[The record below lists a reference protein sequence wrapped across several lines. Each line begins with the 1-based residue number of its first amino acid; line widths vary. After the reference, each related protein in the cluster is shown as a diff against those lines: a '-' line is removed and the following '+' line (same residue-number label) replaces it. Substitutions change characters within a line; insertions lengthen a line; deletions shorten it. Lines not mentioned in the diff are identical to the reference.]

1 MASWDSSKNLIDYG
15 SVDTNVTSIDKSTI
29 TCWCRIPGFPVYC
42 NFPGKLLYFVSN
54 NPNGGGKISNGIITS
69 ADASINVS
77 GSTSPS
83 TNFVS
88 STPSVDIP
96 LPTISNRTQEKYLFA
111 QYVAN
116 IYNSST
122 KAYGHLMKWT
132 ILKQQSGSVEFWTA
146 SASGSTINWTVKKSF
161 SLGETITAPT
171 SISQYTTSSGKY
183 TFTGKWASSQGSS
196 TQTTVKTGKVEDGDN
211 LKYYAIYQKS
221 TPPKLNINFTGN
233 CGLHACMDITLYIS
247 KTPTSVENN
256 YSFKKPYTITK
267 SPFTDTVELNL
278 DAGDWYIVTFVE
290 NIKLSGYSTPTAYI
304 SKIQLDSATLYN
316 YKNLEG
322 VFGPWNKPSDEATY
336 TLNIPYTIKVY
347 ENGSIVDVPGGG
359 EWDGSSGSSGSGGSG
374 GSTITGTVVG
384 TYGTKQIINGN
395 QTSYSNVFFTNNTNV
410 TVYIY
415 MHHSYNSGNYNRI
428 ATLEKGKTSTSGAG
442 GPNSFWWTAEY
453 QGEQPSSL
461 SAKSTLI
468 RLEKR

>member
-116 IYNSST
+116 IYNGST

-132 ILKQQSGSVEFWTA
+132 ILKQQSGSVEFYTA

-211 LKYYAIYQKS
+211 LKYYAIYQKA

-233 CGLHACMDITLYIS
+233 CGTHACMDITLYIS

-267 SPFTDTVELNL
+267 SPFTDTIELNL
-278 DAGDWYIVTFVE
+278 DAGNWYVILMTNNIQVSVSSISSSAQVYCDVLRVT
-290 NIKLSGYSTPTAYI
+290 
-304 SKIQLDSATLYN
+304 LDSSEKSSPISGTSAY
-316 YKNLEG
+316 
-322 VFGPWNKPSDEATY
+322 GPFSLSSSAANH
-336 TLNIPYTIKVY
+336 TLNIPYSIKVSD
-347 ENGSIVDVPGGG
+347 NGTNIPVEGGG
-359 EWDGSSGSSGSGGSG
+359 EWDSNSSSGS
-374 GSTITGTVVG
+374 TISGTVVG

-395 QTSYSNVFFTNNTNV
+395 QTSYTEVFFTNNTNV

-415 MHHSYNSGNYNRI
+415 MHHAYNSGNYNRI
-428 ATLEKGKTSTSGAG
+428 ATLEKGKTSTSGVG

-461 SAKSTLI
+461 SSKSTLI
-468 RLEKR
+468 RLEQR